1 MNGLLARAVLAFL
14 VLPGTVAFLI
24 PWLLVEP
31 GQSGQFVDARGLV
44 PFVLGIVLL
53 LWCVREF
60 YVAGRG
66 TLAPWSP
73 PRHLVA
79 SGLYRFS
86 RNPMYIAVVLVLWGW
101 VLGFRSRAMAVYALL
116 VMLVF
121 HLRVILGE
129 EPWLARAH
137 GEEWIRYKAQV
148 PRWFGFH
155 RQNDSRMLANIQME
169 PRQTVCAIM
178 SPRRA
183 AHLARWRRLHGSSL
197 LCRTGRPGP
206 VSAST
211 RFSWLHSSGR
221 RFSIRCGACT
231 SSGR

>member
-116 VMLVF
+116 VMLAF

-155 RQNDSRMLANIQME
+155 RQNDSRTNA
-169 PRQTVCAIM
+169 
-178 SPRRA
+178 
-183 AHLARWRRLHGSSL
+183 G
-197 LCRTGRPGP
+197 
-206 VSAST
+206 
-211 RFSWLHSSGR
+211 
-221 RFSIRCGACT
+221 
-231 SSGR
+231 

>member
-24 PWLLVEP
+24 PWLLVEAR
-31 GQSGQFVDARGLV
+31 QSGSFVDARGLV

-60 YVAGRG
+60 YVAGKG
-66 TLAPWSP
+66 TLAPWVP

-79 SGLYRFS
+79 TGLYRFS

-101 VLGFRSRAMAVYALL
+101 AFGFRSRAMAVYALL
-116 VMLVF
+116 VMLAF

-129 EPWLARAH
+129 EPWLARRH
-137 GEEWIRYKAQV
+137 GEAWVRYKAQV

-155 RQNDSRMLANIQME
+155 RRSDS
-169 PRQTVCAIM
+169 
-178 SPRRA
+178 
-183 AHLARWRRLHGSSL
+183 
-197 LCRTGRPGP
+197 
-206 VSAST
+206 ST
-211 RFSWLHSSGR
+211 KAG
-221 RFSIRCGACT
+221 
-231 SSGR
+231 

>member
-31 GQSGQFVDARGLV
+31 RRSGQFVDARGLV
-44 PFVLGIVLL
+44 PFVLGTVLL

-79 SGLYRFS
+79 TGLYRFS

-101 VLGFRSRAMAVYALL
+101 AFGFRSRAMAVYALL
-116 VMLVF
+116 VMLAF
-121 HLRVILGE
+121 HLRVIFGE
-129 EPWLARAH
+129 EPWLARTH
-137 GEEWIRYKAQV
+137 GEEWVRYKAQV

-155 RQNDSRMLANIQME
+155 RQIDSR
-169 PRQTVCAIM
+169 
-178 SPRRA
+178 
-183 AHLARWRRLHGSSL
+183 
-197 LCRTGRPGP
+197 TGAG
-206 VSAST
+206 
-211 RFSWLHSSGR
+211 
-221 RFSIRCGACT
+221 
-231 SSGR
+231 